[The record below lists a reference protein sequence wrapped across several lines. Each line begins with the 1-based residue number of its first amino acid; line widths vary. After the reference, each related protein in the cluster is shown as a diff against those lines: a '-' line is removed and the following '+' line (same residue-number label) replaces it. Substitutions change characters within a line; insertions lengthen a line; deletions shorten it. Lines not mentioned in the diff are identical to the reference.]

1 MEKSDYSAKKHVI
14 NMDVV
19 GSLNVYVQ
27 GDIEKLRGGVVLLTV
42 HSAGSS
48 FNSWLDFAGDV
59 KMEDIRKRALF
70 VHVALPGQEP
80 DSEELLGDFQ
90 FPSLEAI
97 GLNLV
102 TVLDHL
108 RIKQVVCLGDG
119 AGASILLRFAMQH
132 PSRVHGLVAVNPGG
146 VDSAGL
152 QEILGSVYNKE
163 KHQVL
168 NKKNVAKFVDAYKK
182 RNEILSQLGAK
193 VKFDVLITAGSKS
206 KCVEVAE
213 KMHQEIPAGLCSIIK
228 IDDIM
233 DPLNEAP
240 EKLSEALI
248 LFCQGLGLMPTINR
262 RMSRQSSSCSQ
273 GSEGGRKMS
282 MTDFDVPNIQRLNLS
297 PREEEEEN
305 GVIA

>member
-1 MEKSDYSAKKHVI
+1 M
-14 NMDVV
+14 
-19 GSLNVYVQ
+19 
-27 GDIEKLRGGVVLLTV
+27 EKLRGGVVFMTV

-80 DSEELLGDFQ
+80 DADELKADFQ

-97 GLNLV
+97 SLNLV

-119 AGASILLRFAMQH
+119 AGASILLRFSMQH
-132 PSRVHGLVAVNPGG
+132 PSRVHGLIAVNPGG
-146 VDSAGL
+146 VASAGL
-152 QEILGSVYNKE
+152 QEMLGNVTNKE
-163 KHQVL
+163 KQQVL
-168 NKKNVAKFVDAYKK
+168 NNKNVAKFVDAYKK
-182 RNEILSQLGAK
+182 RTEILSQLGAK
-193 VKFDVLITAGSKS
+193 VKFDILITAGSKS

-228 IDDIM
+228 VDDIM
-233 DPLNEAP
+233 DPLIEAP

-282 MTDFDVPNIQRLNLS
+282 MTDFDVPNIHRLNLT
-297 PREEEEEN
+297 PKEEEETGET
-305 GVIA
+305 A